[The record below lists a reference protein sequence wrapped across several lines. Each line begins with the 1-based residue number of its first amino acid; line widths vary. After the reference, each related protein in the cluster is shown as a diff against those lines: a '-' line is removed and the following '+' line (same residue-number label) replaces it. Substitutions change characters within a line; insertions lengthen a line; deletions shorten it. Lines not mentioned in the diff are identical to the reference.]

1 MTGMNERETL
11 QRLAKEVEGLRGRLN
26 QIAGQLEQVDAV
38 LAEHNVTE
46 AVLKSLLQHPSS
58 SSTAH
63 VSIGSGVSLPY
74 SPGVE
79 EGTALVDL
87 GSNVFG
93 ELPWSD
99 ALSITE
105 RRRVDIQA
113 LRDEL
118 AAQSEQTER
127 QLAAGA
133 QAFNRLASSLE
144 SNTAAPASPPAP
156 LAESSHV
163 PDEEEALAPASTPA
177 GRPRRR
183 GMFGG
188 ELTLDD

>member
-46 AVLKSLLQHPSS
+46 AVLKSLLQRPST

-74 SPGVE
+74 SPNAE

-93 ELPWSD
+93 ERPWSD

-144 SNTAAPASPPAP
+144 SNAATPAPPPASLTEPSQVPVEEAPTPASPQ
-156 LAESSHV
+156 
-163 PDEEEALAPASTPA
+163 T

>member
-46 AVLKSLLQHPSS
+46 AVLKSLLQRPSS

-74 SPGVE
+74 SPDAE

-93 ELPWSD
+93 ERPWSD

-105 RRRVDIQA
+105 RRRVDIQD

-144 SNTAAPASPPAP
+144 SNAATSASTPAP
-156 LAESSHV
+156 LAEPPQV
-163 PDEEEALAPASTPA
+163 PVEEAPPPASPPA

>member
-46 AVLKSLLQHPSS
+46 AVLKSLLQHPST

-74 SPGVE
+74 SPNAE

-93 ELPWSD
+93 ERPWSD

-144 SNTAAPASPPAP
+144 SNAATPAPPPAPIAEPSQVPVEEAPTPASP
-156 LAESSHV
+156 
-163 PDEEEALAPASTPA
+163 PA

>member
-1 MTGMNERETL
+1 MNERETL
-11 QRLAKEVEGLRGRLN
+11 QRLAKEVEGLRGRLS

-46 AVLKSLLQHPSS
+46 AVLKSLLQRPSS

-74 SPGVE
+74 SPDAE

-93 ELPWSD
+93 ERPWSD
-99 ALSITE
+99 ALSITG

-144 SNTAAPASPPAP
+144 SNAATPAPPPAP
-156 LAESSHV
+156 LTES
-163 PDEEEALAPASTPA
+163 PQMPEEETPPSTSPPA

>member
-46 AVLKSLLQHPSS
+46 AVLKSLLQRPSA

-74 SPGVE
+74 SANAE

-93 ELPWSD
+93 ERPWSD

-144 SNTAAPASPPAP
+144 SNAATPAPPPAP
-156 LAESSHV
+156 LAEPSQV
-163 PDEEEALAPASTPA
+163 PVEEAPTPASPPA

>member
-46 AVLKSLLQHPSS
+46 AVLKSLLQRPSS

-74 SPGVE
+74 SPDAE

-93 ELPWSD
+93 ERPWSD

-144 SNTAAPASPPAP
+144 SNAATSASTPDPLAEPPQVPVEEAPPPASP
-156 LAESSHV
+156 
-163 PDEEEALAPASTPA
+163 PA

>member
-46 AVLKSLLQHPSS
+46 AVLKSLLQRPST

-74 SPGVE
+74 SANAE

-93 ELPWSD
+93 ERPWSD

-144 SNTAAPASPPAP
+144 SNAATSAPPPAP
-156 LAESSHV
+156 LAEPSQV
-163 PDEEEALAPASTPA
+163 PVEEAPTPASSPA

>member
-46 AVLKSLLQHPSS
+46 AVLKSLLQRPSA

-74 SPGVE
+74 SPNAE

-93 ELPWSD
+93 ERPWSD

-144 SNTAAPASPPAP
+144 SNAATPAPPPAP
-156 LAESSHV
+156 LAEPSQV
-163 PDEEEALAPASTPA
+163 PVEEAPTPTSSPA

>member
-46 AVLKSLLQHPSS
+46 AVLKSLLQRPSS

-74 SPGVE
+74 SPDAE

-93 ELPWSD
+93 ERPWSD

-144 SNTAAPASPPAP
+144 SNAATSVSTPAP
-156 LAESSHV
+156 LAEPPQV
-163 PDEEEALAPASTPA
+163 PVEEAPPPASPPA

>member
-1 MTGMNERETL
+1 MNERETL

-46 AVLKSLLQHPSS
+46 AVLKSLLQRPSS
-58 SSTAH
+58 NATAH
-63 VSIGSGVSLPY
+63 LSIGSGVSLPY
-74 SPGVE
+74 SPEAE

-93 ELPWSD
+93 ERPWSD

-105 RRRVDIQA
+105 GRRVDIQA

-118 AAQSEQTER
+118 AAQSEHTER

-133 QAFNRLASSLE
+133 QAFNRLAASLE
-144 SNTAAPASPPAP
+144 SHAPPPA
-156 LAESSHV
+156 AASS
-163 PDEEEALAPASTPA
+163 APVDAPQEPMEDATPPPTPTPT
-177 GRPRRR
+177 GRSRRR

>member
-1 MTGMNERETL
+1 MNERETL
-11 QRLAKEVEGLRGRLN
+11 QRLAKEVEGLRGRLS

-46 AVLKSLLQHPSS
+46 AVLKSLLQRPSS
-58 SSTAH
+58 SSTTH

-74 SPGVE
+74 SPDAE

-93 ELPWSD
+93 ERLWSD
-99 ALSITE
+99 ALSITG

-144 SNTAAPASPPAP
+144 SNTATPAPPPAP
-156 LAESSHV
+156 LTES
-163 PDEEEALAPASTPA
+163 PQIPEEETPPSASPPA

>member
-46 AVLKSLLQHPSS
+46 AVLKSLLQRPST

-63 VSIGSGVSLPY
+63 ISIGSGVSLPY
-74 SPGVE
+74 SPNAE

-93 ELPWSD
+93 ERPWSD

-144 SNTAAPASPPAP
+144 SNAATPAPPPAP
-156 LAESSHV
+156 LAEPSQV
-163 PDEEEALAPASTPA
+163 LVEEAPTPASPPA

>member
-46 AVLKSLLQHPSS
+46 AVLKSLLQRPST

-74 SPGVE
+74 SPNAE

-93 ELPWSD
+93 ERPWSD

-144 SNTAAPASPPAP
+144 SNAATPAPPPAP
-156 LAESSHV
+156 LTEPSQV
-163 PDEEEALAPASTPA
+163 PVEEAPTPASPPA

>member
-46 AVLKSLLQHPSS
+46 AVLKSLLQRPSS

-74 SPGVE
+74 SPDAE

-93 ELPWSD
+93 ERPWSD

-113 LRDEL
+113 LRGEL

-144 SNTAAPASPPAP
+144 SNAATSASTPAP
-156 LAESSHV
+156 LAEPPQV
-163 PDEEEALAPASTPA
+163 PVEEAPPPASPPA

>member
-46 AVLKSLLQHPSS
+46 AVLKSLLQRPST

-74 SPGVE
+74 SPNAE

-93 ELPWSD
+93 ERPWSD

-144 SNTAAPASPPAP
+144 SNAATPAPPPAP
-156 LAESSHV
+156 LAEPSQV
-163 PDEEEALAPASTPA
+163 PVEEAPTPASPPA

>member
-46 AVLKSLLQHPSS
+46 AVLKSLLQRPSS

-74 SPGVE
+74 SPDAE

-93 ELPWSD
+93 ERPWSD

-144 SNTAAPASPPAP
+144 SNAATPASAPAP
-156 LAESSHV
+156 LAEPPQV
-163 PDEEEALAPASTPA
+163 PVEEAPPPASPPA

>member
-46 AVLKSLLQHPSS
+46 AVLKSLLQRPSS

-74 SPGVE
+74 SPDAE

-93 ELPWSD
+93 ERPWSD

-144 SNTAAPASPPAP
+144 SNAATPASTPAP
-156 LAESSHV
+156 LAEPPQV
-163 PDEEEALAPASTPA
+163 PVEEAPPPASPPA

>member
-46 AVLKSLLQHPSS
+46 AVLKSLLQRPST

-74 SPGVE
+74 SPNAE

-93 ELPWSD
+93 ERPWSD

-144 SNTAAPASPPAP
+144 SNAATPAPPPAP
-156 LAESSHV
+156 LTEPSQV
-163 PDEEEALAPASTPA
+163 PMEEAPTPASPPA

>member
-46 AVLKSLLQHPSS
+46 AVLKSLLQRPST

-63 VSIGSGVSLPY
+63 ISIGSGVSLPY
-74 SPGVE
+74 SPNAE

-93 ELPWSD
+93 ERPWSD

-144 SNTAAPASPPAP
+144 SNAATPAPPPAP
-156 LAESSHV
+156 LTEPSLV
-163 PDEEEALAPASTPA
+163 PVEEAPTPASPPA

>member
-1 MTGMNERETL
+1 MNERETL

-46 AVLKSLLQHPSS
+46 AVLKSLLQRPSS
-58 SSTAH
+58 NATAH
-63 VSIGSGVSLPY
+63 LSIGSGVSLPY
-74 SPGVE
+74 SPEAE

-93 ELPWSD
+93 ERPWSD

-105 RRRVDIQA
+105 GRRVDIQA

-118 AAQSEQTER
+118 AAQSENTER

-144 SNTAAPASPPAP
+144 SHAPPPA
-156 LAESSHV
+156 AAFS
-163 PDEEEALAPASTPA
+163 APVDAPQEPMEDATPPSTPTPT
-177 GRPRRR
+177 GRSRRR

>member
-26 QIAGQLEQVDAV
+26 KIAGQLEQVDAV

-46 AVLKSLLQHPSS
+46 AVLKSLLQRPST

-74 SPGVE
+74 SPNAE

-93 ELPWSD
+93 ERPWSD

-118 AAQSEQTER
+118 AGQSEQTER

-144 SNTAAPASPPAP
+144 SNAATPAPPPAP
-156 LAESSHV
+156 LTEPSQV
-163 PDEEEALAPASTPA
+163 PMEEAPTPASPPA

>member
-46 AVLKSLLQHPSS
+46 AVLKSLLQRPSS

-74 SPGVE
+74 SPDAE

-93 ELPWSD
+93 ERPWSD

-144 SNTAAPASPPAP
+144 SNAATSASTPAP
-156 LAESSHV
+156 LAEPPQV
-163 PDEEEALAPASTPA
+163 PVEEAPPPASPPA

>member
-46 AVLKSLLQHPSS
+46 AVLKSLLQRPSS

-74 SPGVE
+74 SPDAE

-93 ELPWSD
+93 ERPWSD
-99 ALSITE
+99 ALLITE

-144 SNTAAPASPPAP
+144 SNTTAPVPPPAP
-156 LAESSHV
+156 LAEPSPV
-163 PDEEEALAPASTPA
+163 PVEEASPPASPPA